1 MNLHTKITA
10 SLIAGIMLSAA
21 SPAWTQPQEENQ
33 AAVDV
38 QNSQTVQA
46 APYSQTCPKAQ
57 NTQPDLAQNIQ
68 EQTNA
73 QDAAN
78 EASPAPDP
86 RDEEIRRLR
95 QELDEQKEEIRQL
108 RALVES
114 MLPPAQA
121 KAYNKS
127 QAAPQENAYEKRAS
141 EPSADEQNDTELEPS
156 QESGLNGSET
166 GSSADNGTQAPGND
180 EAGDSET
187 SNGEDASNTAGDT
200 PETEEND
207 PGPAP
212 PTAADAPIDSADAS
226 ASGQQPELNP
236 NISVVLLG
244 GAKAGGAEDDDTR
257 NSLYLQEAELAI
269 GAPVDPNTRADLN
282 IGVHH
287 GESPELEEAYATY
300 MGLPG
305 GLQLRGGLIHTDFG
319 RLNTVHTHALPQ
331 IDQPLPL
338 NVFLGEHGIT
348 VPGAEVSWLTPLP
361 WYSKAIVSAGTR
373 YGEHHHHH
381 EHEEG
386 EEGEEEHEFSLFPT
400 GGSKNLLLSARW
412 ENMADL
418 SDDTTLMV
426 GLSHASSSINND
438 EVRASTISGADLT
451 LKWKPQNEQY
461 KSLVWQTEY
470 MTGEQTYVDPE
481 RPRKAFQGWYTFLNY
496 RFSRHWGIGA
506 RYDEADVPA
515 IENGHQKRYTA
526 LVEYIANEWNSLRLQ
541 YNHCDPNYNK
551 SFDEVMLQ
559 WNISIGPHGAHKY

>member
-10 SLIAGIMLSAA
+10 GLIAGIMLSAT
-21 SPAWTQPQEENQ
+21 SPAWSEPQDE
-33 AAVDV
+33 AKASSAVTSSV
-38 QNSQTVQA
+38 KNEGES
-46 APYSQTCPKAQ
+46 AQ
-57 NTQPDLAQNIQ
+57 NLPTQLLAQATQ
-68 EQTNA
+68 NA
-73 QDAAN
+73 PDTAS

-95 QELDEQKEEIRQL
+95 QELDDQKEEIRQL

-121 KAYNKS
+121 KAAKG
-127 QAAPQENAYEKRAS
+127 QAASQKNPYEKRAS
-141 EPSADEQNDTELEPS
+141 EPSADEPNDTELETE
-156 QESGLNGSET
+156 QSGLNGSET
-166 GSSADNGTQAPGND
+166 GSSAESGTPAQGFGDTDSA

-200 PETEEND
+200 PEAEEND

-226 ASGQQPELNP
+226 ASGQQPEMNP

-305 GLQLRGGLIHTDFG
+305 GLQLRGGLLHTEFG

-348 VPGAEVSWLTPLP
+348 TPGAEISWLTPLP
-361 WYSKAIVSAGTR
+361 WYSKAIVSVGTR

-381 EHEEG
+381 EHEHEEGG
-386 EEGEEEHEFSLFPT
+386 EEEEEEEHEFSLFPT
-400 GGSKNLLLSARW
+400 GGSKNLLTNVRW

-418 SDDTTLMV
+418 NDDTTLMV

-438 EVRASTISGADLT
+438 EVRASSISGADLT
-451 LKWKPQNEQY
+451 LKWKPKNEQY

-496 RFSRHWGIGA
+496 RFDRHWGIGA
-506 RYDEADVPA
+506 RYDEADVPS

-541 YNHCDPNYNK
+541 YNHCDPNYQK

>member
-1 MNLHTKITA
+1 MNLHAKITA
-10 SLIAGIMLSAA
+10 SLLAGMLLAAPSPALAQEPDNSGTEKSSITDSTENREAAAA
-21 SPAWTQPQEENQ
+21 SGQTI
-33 AAVDV
+33 AA
-38 QNSQTVQA
+38 
-46 APYSQTCPKAQ
+46 
-57 NTQPDLAQNIQ
+57 
-68 EQTNA
+68 E
-73 QDAAN
+73 
-78 EASPAPDP
+78 DP
-86 RDEEIRRLR
+86 RDAEIRRLR

-121 KAYNKS
+121 KAATQGKAAS
-127 QAAPQENAYEKRAS
+127 QDNAYEKRAS
-141 EPSADEQNDTELEPS
+141 EAADMGQEDAGLEPP
-156 QESGLNGSET
+156 QESELNGNEADSSTDNRSDTNSSAEASGSET
-166 GSSADNGTQAPGND
+166 DK
-180 EAGDSET
+180 
-187 SNGEDASNTAGDT
+187 GEDASNIAGDT
-200 PETEEND
+200 PEAEEND

-226 ASGQQPELNP
+226 ASGQQPEMNP